1 MRVTLTYLE
10 FYSGIGGWGYAVEHA
25 CRSIVKD
32 VVASSPSTTH
42 PSLVSSKAVTTEG
55 ETLNLADNF
64 HLQPRLLAAY
74 DHSDLAN
81 SVFYHNH
88 RINSND
94 GSCADASSSSASHS
108 SSHSSP
114 NNENSITSRKK
125 KKTRIHSND
134 GQCNNRPRQTPIERL
149 TVEELQCHS
158 ADIWCMSPPCQP
170 HTRQH
175 SNQHK
180 ESEDA
185 RSKSFLHLCKLLCDM
200 EENTLPK
207 LILLEN
213 VVGFEKEQSNC
224 NNDGNRSTSS
234 TEDFQRDASLEQNGS
249 DERRPPLNEVQRPSS
264 GDEES
269 SDGAIGSFQSF
280 RRVLSRRNYHVGHF
294 HLDPTHVGIPNNR
307 PRHYTVAF
315 RRWQQNRP
323 DLDGIEVEANA
334 AIGETSTNSSPSTGL
349 QRMQSGGEPT
359 HQPSLF
365 HDNNGRRRYEHL
377 FSQEQLDKPPI
388 IHDENALHEEKRLPP
403 LASLSSFLDDD
414 LPPHID
420 GSLPLPIL
428 VAPELSEKH
437 KSLQIPEKV
446 HSSSSAWCFDIATPN
461 NNCITS
467 CFTHSYGKFVRGT
480 GSILYTGPPLLL
492 EGKYIISDSADSSA
506 NHRFQLKSPQER
518 VYDATWS
525 NDLDWDNH
533 LRYFSGTEIARL
545 MGFPVAETP
554 HTAGCMEVVR
564 AESVAKTGAGAAS
577 TVGSVKSSFRK
588 FSFPP
593 ECTMKQQWKLLG
605 NSLNVRVAAIV
616 AEIGIQCV
624 LNDLHTETM
633 QKQPN

>member
-25 CRSIVKD
+25 CRSIVKE
-32 VVASSPSTTH
+32 VVASSPPATH
-42 PSLVSSKAVTTEG
+42 PSVLSKAGNAEG
-55 ETLNLADNF
+55 DNLDLVDNF
-64 HLQPRLLAAY
+64 HLQSRLLAAY

-88 RINSND
+88 STKSND
-94 GSCADASSSSASHS
+94 GSFVGASSSSSLS
-108 SSHSSP
+108 SSLSSP
-114 NNENSITSRKK
+114 DRGNSKTSRKK
-125 KKTRIHSND
+125 KKTKRIHSND

-149 TVEELQCHS
+149 TVEELQSHS

-180 ESEDA
+180 ESEDT

-213 VVGFEKEQSNC
+213 VIGFEKEQRSC
-224 NNDGNRSTSS
+224 NDDGSRSRNNS
-234 TEDFQRDASLEQNGS
+234 EDCQRDASLEQNGS
-249 DERRPPLNEVQRPSS
+249 DQRKSPPIEVHSLSS
-264 GDEES
+264 GDQECA
-269 SDGAIGSFQSF
+269 DGAIGSFQSF
-280 RRVLSRRNYHVGHF
+280 RHALSRRNYHVGHF

-315 RRWQQNRP
+315 RQWQQNRP
-323 DLDGIEVEANA
+323 DLGGKEAEDA
-334 AIGETSTNSSPSTGL
+334 PASGETSAQPFTNRL
-349 QRMQSGGEPT
+349 QHKPPDGET
-359 HQPSLF
+359 TRQPPLF
-365 HDNNGRRRYEHL
+365 QDNNGKRRYDHL
-377 FSQEQLDKPPI
+377 FNQELQLDKPPI
-388 IHDENALHEEKRLPP
+388 IHNENALHEEKRLPP
-403 LASLSSFLDDD
+403 LSSLSSFLDND
-414 LPPHID
+414 LPPHIEA
-420 GSLPLPIL
+420 
-428 VAPELSEKH
+428 APALSEKH

-446 HSSSSAWCFDIATPN
+446 HASSSAWCFDIATPN

-492 EGKYIISDSADSSA
+492 EGKYNISDSADSSA
-506 NHRFQLKSPQER
+506 NHRFQLKSPEER
-518 VYDATWS
+518 VFDATWS

-545 MGFPVAETP
+545 MGFPVSETP
-554 HTAGCMEVVR
+554 GTAPCKDVVN
-564 AESVAKTGAGAAS
+564 AESAAKTGAGDTS
-577 TVGSVKSSFRK
+577 TVDSEESSFRK
-588 FSFPP
+588 FSFQP

-616 AEIGIQCV
+616 AEIGVQSI
-624 LNDLHTETM
+624 LDDLQTDTILKET
-633 QKQPN
+633 N